1 MTLTL
6 TELFDYLKY
15 NLGEDWQRN
24 VLFIDYEKDAD
35 YWVYIYV
42 PTLFE
47 AVWHSQLREIAD
59 DFENRVVSAD
69 FINEYHY
76 PDNYC
81 DLDQKTWVNP
91 MYKDLLIRGQTERPE
106 VIANE
111 ILMRA
116 CRLKNAAAPSCE
128 EFNEKLTTLEREA
141 LKAIRTKIADE
152 GNISVVKM
160 IQETDISRPIWTA
173 LLGKMKEFNFAE
185 VENQGVK
192 GTHIKFLN

>member
-35 YWVYIYV
+35 YWIYIYV

-116 CRLKNAAAPSCE
+116 CRLKNAAAPSSE

-141 LKAIRTKIADE
+141 LKAIRRKIVDE

>member
-15 NLGEDWQRN
+15 NLGENWQRN

-35 YWVYIYV
+35 YWIYVYV

-47 AVWHSQLREIAD
+47 EVWRSELREIAD
-59 DFENRVVSAD
+59 DFENRVVMAD
-69 FINEYHY
+69 YINEYHY

-91 MYKDLLIRGQTERPE
+91 MYKDLLIRGQTEKPE

-111 ILMRA
+111 ILMRS
-116 CRLKNAAAPSCE
+116 CKLKSAAAPSRE
-128 EFNEKLTTLEREA
+128 EFELKLTLLEETA
-141 LKAIRTKIADE
+141 LETIFQKIGME

-160 IQETDISRPIWTA
+160 IQETTISRPIWTS

>member
-1 MTLTL
+1 MTLML

-35 YWVYIYV
+35 YWIYVYV

-47 AVWHSQLREIAD
+47 AVWHSELREIPD
-59 DFENRVVSAD
+59 DFENRVVMAD
-69 FINEYHY
+69 YINEYSY

-91 MYKDLLIRGQTERPE
+91 MYKDLLIRGQIEKPA

-116 CRLKNAAAPSCE
+116 CKLKSAAAPSRE
-128 EFNEKLTTLEREA
+128 EFESKLTLLEETA
-141 LKAIRTKIADE
+141 LETIFQKIGME

-160 IQETDISRPIWTA
+160 IQETTISRPIWTS

>member
-35 YWVYIYV
+35 YWIYV
-42 PTLFE
+42 YVPNLFE
-47 AVWHSQLREIAD
+47 AVWHSELREIAD
-59 DFENRVVSAD
+59 DFENRVVMAD
-69 FINEYHY
+69 YINEYSY

-91 MYKDLLIRGQTERPE
+91 MYKDLLIRGQTEKPA

-116 CRLKNAAAPSCE
+116 CRLKNAATPSCE